1 MLVAKNAAYG
11 DSALSPLGIFSR
23 GRASDLIRVRIDDK
37 LARIRNNPEAF
48 GEDPVLDLIGYL
60 VLFTLA
66 VEDEASAGGGTNAGL
81 DCEELGRA
89 NR

>member
-1 MLVAKNAAYG
+1 MRPRTAGSRSVPGSDTAPLPG
-11 DSALSPLGIFSR
+11 DPALCPLGIFSR

-37 LARIRNNPEAF
+37 LTRIRNNPEAF

-66 VEDEASAGGGTNAGL
+66 VEDEASGGAS
-81 DCEELGRA
+81 
-89 NR
+89 